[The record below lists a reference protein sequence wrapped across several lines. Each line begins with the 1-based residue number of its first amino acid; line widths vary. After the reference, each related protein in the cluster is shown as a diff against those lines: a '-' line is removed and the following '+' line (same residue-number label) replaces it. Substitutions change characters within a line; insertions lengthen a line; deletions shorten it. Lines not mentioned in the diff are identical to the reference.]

1 MLKNTNKD
9 YFSKLNPKLVLGN
22 KNFWR
27 TIKPYFLDQGKLQGS
42 NKIMI
47 SEKNC
52 LVSDDR
58 RLFDMFNEHFI
69 NINKT
74 LDLKP
79 SIISTTTSLPK
90 IIETFKDH
98 PSIKKIFSLQKKEC
112 QFMFHYVCENEVR
125 KVILNMNEKKAN
137 LTDDIPAGILKG
149 CVDSYISR
157 SNSCIQERW

>member
-27 TIKPYFLDQGKLQGS
+27 TIKPYFSDQGKLQGS

-58 RLFDMFNEHFI
+58 RLFEMFNEHFI

-79 SIISTTTSLPK
+79 SIVSTTTSLPK
-90 IIETFKDH
+90 IIESFKDH
-98 PSIKKIFSLQKKEC
+98 PNIKKMFSLRKKEC
-112 QFMFHYVCENEVR
+112 QFHSVCENEVR

-137 LTDDIPAGILKG
+137 LTNDIPAGILKG
-149 CVDSYISR
+149 CVDFYIS
-157 SNSCIQERW
+157 SDTCIQER